1 MESWEGCAYTA
12 LIVFG
17 YLVRGNKV
25 LIVRRANDPYKGQRT
40 VPGGRKQR
48 DETLREALVREIE
61 EETGCRVRSMEYAG
75 MLHALVEGGDMEYLS
90 VYFISRD
97 FEGEPRGSG
106 EGAVEWMDIDE
117 SLAME
122 DMHPTYLR
130 LVPYILKGN
139 YPVEGSVRIRTDGEP
154 EYRLSGPGKHPA
166 PEGR

>member
-1 MESWEGCAYTA
+1 
-12 LIVFG
+12 
-17 YLVRGNKV
+17 
-25 LIVRRANDPYKGQRT
+25 
-40 VPGGRKQR
+40 
-48 DETLREALVREIE
+48 
-61 EETGCRVRSMEYAG
+61 
-75 MLHALVEGGDMEYLS
+75 
-90 VYFISRD
+90 
-97 FEGEPRGSG
+97 
-106 EGAVEWMDIDE
+106 MDIDE